1 MAVRELQTSNYHMEV
16 EPNRTQA
23 DVERYRQNYLVEMEG
38 IALYRSMAAAEKDRS
53 RAEIFE
59 KLARNEERHA
69 QRWVRLI
76 QSAGSTVPSYRPG
89 LRVRVLGWVA
99 RRFGTQRVLP
109 IISSLEARDEA
120 GYMHQPEA
128 AGLPAEERAHSRTL
142 WAMAGGSPGPAAIV
156 GTERWHIMSRGGSL
170 RAAVF
175 GINDGLVSNF
185 SLVMG
190 FAGAEAEPHYILLA
204 GVAGLLAGSFS
215 MAAGEYISMRAQREL
230 FEQQIAME
238 KQELEMSPKE
248 EEEELALIYQA
259 KGIPEKEAALLARR
273 IVENPKTAIDTLA
286 REELGLDPSELGSPW
301 RAAISSFFAF
311 VIGAFVPVA
320 PYIFRAG
327 SAAWI
332 GSGVLS
338 CLALFGVGALLS
350 IFTARGPLFTGT
362 RMLGIG
368 LLASG
373 ITYMVG
379 WFLGVS
385 IGG

>member
-1 MAVRELQTSNYHMEV
+1 MTEAQQNITPE
-16 EPNRTQA
+16 
-23 DVERYRQNYLVEMEG
+23 DVDRYRQNYLVEMDG
-38 IALYRSMAAAEKDRS
+38 IALYRTMAAAEKDKA

-69 QRWVRLI
+69 QRWARLI
-76 QSAGSTVPSYRPG
+76 QSAGAAVPDYR
-89 LRVRVLGWVA
+89 RSMRERALGWMA
-99 RRFGTQRVLP
+99 RSFGTRRVVP
-109 IISSLEARDEA
+109 IISSLESRDEA

-142 WAMAGGSPGPAAIV
+142 WAMSGGASGPASIV
-156 GTERWHIMSRGGSL
+156 GTERWHVVSRGGSL

-190 FAGAEAEPHYILLA
+190 FAGAEARPEYVLLA

-215 MAAGEYISMRAQREL
+215 MGAGEYISMRAQREL

-248 EEEELALIYQA
+248 EEEELSLIYRA

-301 RAAISSFFAF
+301 RAAASSFIAF
-311 VIGAFVPVA
+311 VLGALVPVL
-320 PYIFRAG
+320 PYIFSAG
-327 SAAWI
+327 PLAWVASAA
-332 GSGVLS
+332 LS
-338 CLALFGVGALLS
+338 CLALFGVGAILS
-350 IFTARGPLFTGT
+350 IFTARGPVFSGV

-368 LLASG
+368 LLASI
-373 ITYMVG
+373 ITYIVG
-379 WFLGVS
+379 WLFGISVA
-385 IGG
+385 G

>member
-1 MAVRELQTSNYHMEV
+1 MMQAQQTITPE
-16 EPNRTQA
+16 
-23 DVERYRQNYLVEMEG
+23 DVDRYRQNYLVEMDG
-38 IALYRSMAAAEKDRS
+38 IALYRTMAAAEKDKA

-69 QRWVRLI
+69 QRWARLI
-76 QSAGSTVPSYRPG
+76 QSAGAAVPDYRRSM
-89 LRVRVLGWVA
+89 RVRALGWMA
-99 RRFGTQRVLP
+99 RNFGTRRVVP
-109 IISSLEARDEA
+109 IISSLESRDEA

-142 WAMAGGSPGPAAIV
+142 WAMSGGSSGPASIV
-156 GTERWHIMSRGGSL
+156 GTERWHVVSRGGSL

-190 FAGAEAEPHYILLA
+190 FAGAEASPEYVLLA

-248 EEEELALIYQA
+248 EEEELSLIYRA

-301 RAAISSFFAF
+301 RAAASSFIAF
-311 VIGAFVPVA
+311 VLGAFVPVL
-320 PYIFRAG
+320 PYIFNAG
-327 SAAWI
+327 PLASIASA
-332 GSGVLS
+332 VLS
-338 CLALFGVGALLS
+338 CLALFGVGAILS
-350 IFTARGPLFTGT
+350 IFTARGPVFSGM

-379 WFLGVS
+379 WLFGISVA
-385 IGG
+385 G